1 MPSSPPAL
9 PPQAVRA
16 VLTILSA
23 LVVCGAVGGAAPAAA
38 QPLKSVGDERAIGKN
53 RTGEECR
60 LRLLDRRT
68 DPIPFERY
76 GLFCEGWNQ
85 PSGEVRRFGVARD
98 AKPEGVLTEGWYSKA
113 YETRVGDCKPV
124 EPTALSV
131 GGASALR
138 ECRRLDGGWR
148 VLVVGAVL
156 GRRGY
161 GLETFP
167 TNLPLLEVAVE
178 VLEGKRS
185 IDQPGAPPVSAA
197 IRHAETMV
205 GATGKLIGV
214 QDIGARASLYRLGQL
229 QNWSAHYPES
239 EATFRRLLEL
249 EERLLGK
256 DDPAS
261 ANTFSW
267 LALDVGDQHRFA
279 EADQI
284 FARAE
289 AVLKGPSTL
298 DDNIRYLN
306 HRSLVERQR
315 PDYAKAI
322 AYAED
327 AVRRSGGGAN
337 PDSTRMA
344 WSLLTLSL
352 AQRPASQ
359 LDEAQQ
365 SAERA
370 LAILNR
376 PGTFAEFRLWWA
388 GEAYAQ
394 IGTIHRDKKEFAAAR
409 ASYDKGLERRRLLLG
424 DSVRVADSYLLLG
437 RLGRV
442 EGNLPAALADYRQA
456 ATIQVADR
464 PTRERTR
471 PDGVTGY
478 LDTLIDLAAASPAE
492 RPALS
497 AEAFAAAQIPRGG
510 ETARAITNMAAR
522 LDVADPAVRAA
533 AREFQEASRERDRIR
548 QALAVETFR
557 EPDKRAAVSEEAMKR
572 DLRAA
577 EEKIASLERRLQ
589 AELPRYAQITAARPV
604 PVAEVA
610 PLLRPGEAVVLFL
623 PTTDATYVF
632 VVRDGQAHVHRAA
645 VPLRELTRLVR
656 AIRASLELADGKLK
670 PFDTADAARLY
681 DQLLAPL
688 GDRLKGATH
697 LVTVPG
703 GPLLSLPLGL
713 LVTRAPAAG
722 ADYAQTGWL
731 ARDVAISVIPSVSA
745 LRSLRQVAGRSAA
758 SRPFLGFGD
767 PDFAGA
773 PGATRGL
780 ETLGALCRQ
789 GEPVDTALVREL
801 PRLRETAR
809 ELEQI
814 ATALGADRAS
824 VITGP
829 GASERAVRS
838 ANLADYRVLAFATH
852 GLLPGELRCKSEP
865 ALALTP
871 PAAPSA
877 ADDGLLDAS
886 EVAQLKLDAD
896 WVLLSAC
903 NTASPDGKLGGESL
917 SGLARAFF
925 YAGARS
931 VLASHWAVASRAT
944 VALTTGAFD
953 ALARDGS
960 LGRAEA
966 LRRSALK
973 LAGEKDTGHPF
984 FWAPF
989 VLVGD
994 GGAPPRP

>member
-1 MPSSPPAL
+1 MRPPVLRPAL
-9 PPQAVRA
+9 A
-16 VLTILSA
+16 ILSV
-23 LVVCGAVGGAAPAAA
+23 LVVTFAAGRLAPAEA
-38 QPLKSVGDERAIGKN
+38 QPLKSVGDERVIGKN

-60 LRLLDRRT
+60 LRLLESRSDRG
-68 DPIPFERY
+68 PFERY
-76 GLFCEGWNQ
+76 GLFCEGWSQ
-85 PSGEVRRFGVARD
+85 PSGEVRRFGVPRD
-98 AKPEGVLTEGWYSKA
+98 ATPAALLTEGWYPKA
-113 YETRVGDCKPV
+113 YETRLGDCKPV
-124 EPTALSV
+124 EPTTLSA
-131 GGASALR
+131 GGASGLR

-148 VLVVGAVL
+148 VLVVGVVL

-178 VLEGKRS
+178 VLEGKRT
-185 IDQPGAPPVSAA
+185 IDQPGAPPLSAA
-197 IRHAETMV
+197 IRRAETMV
-205 GATGKLIGV
+205 GASGKLIGV

-249 EERLLGK
+249 EERLLGR

-261 ANTFSW
+261 ANTLSW
-267 LALDVGDQHRFA
+267 LGLDVGDQHRFE
-279 EADQI
+279 EADRI

-289 AVLKGPSTL
+289 ALLRHSSMV
-298 DDNIRYLN
+298 DDGIRYLN

-315 PDYAKAI
+315 PDVAKAI

-327 AVRRSGGGAN
+327 AVRARQGGN

-352 AQRPASQ
+352 AQSVARR
-359 LDEAQQ
+359 LDEAEQ

-376 PGTFAEFRLWWA
+376 PGTFPEFRLWWA

-394 IGTIHRDKKEFAAAR
+394 LGTINREKKQFAAAR
-409 ASYDKGLERRRLLLG
+409 AAYVKGLERRRLLLG
-424 DSVRVADSYLLLG
+424 DSVRVESSYRLLG

-442 EGNLPAALADYRQA
+442 EGNLPAALADYRSA
-456 ATIQVADR
+456 AAIQVGDR

-471 PDGVTGY
+471 PDAVTGY
-478 LDTLIDLAAASPAE
+478 LDTLIDLAGASPAE
-492 RPALS
+492 RPGLV

-533 AREFQEASRERDRIR
+533 ARAFQEAGRERDRIR
-548 QALAVETFR
+548 QALAVETVR
-557 EPDKRAAVSEEAMKR
+557 EPGKREAAHEEAMKR

-577 EEKIASLERRLQ
+577 EEQVASLERRLQ
-589 AELPRYAQITAARPV
+589 AELPRYAQLTAERPV
-604 PVAEVA
+604 PVAELA
-610 PLLRPGEAVVLFL
+610 PLLRPGEALALFL
-623 PTTDATYVF
+623 STTEATYVF
-632 VVRDGQAHVHRAA
+632 LVRDGEARVHRAA
-645 VPLRELTRLVR
+645 VTSAELTRLVR
-656 AIRASLELADGKLK
+656 AIRASLEVADGKLK
-670 PFDTADAARLY
+670 PFDSAAAARLH

-688 GDRLKGATH
+688 ADRLRGTSH
-697 LVTVPG
+697 LIAVPG

-713 LVTRAPAAG
+713 LVTRAAADA
-722 ADYAQTGWL
+722 ADYARTAWL
-731 ARDVAISVIPSVSA
+731 ARDVAISVIPSVSS

-758 SRPFLGFGD
+758 SHPFVGFGD
-767 PDFAGA
+767 PAFAGTPA
-773 PGATRGL
+773 ATRGL
-780 ETLGALCRQ
+780 GALAELCRQ

-814 ATALGADRAS
+814 AAALGADRAS
-824 VITGP
+824 VITGA
-829 GASERAVRS
+829 GASESAVRT
-838 ANLADYRVLAFATH
+838 ANLADYRVVAFATH

-871 PAAPSA
+871 PATASA

-903 NTASPDGKLGGESL
+903 NTASPDGRLGGESL

-953 ALARDGS
+953 ALARDAS

-994 GGAPPRP
+994 GGAPARP